1 MGVSFSCIT
10 LTPIEPTLGLS
21 IRKKLTPSSAF
32 VANCPTLVDT
42 FPKKI
47 DPIISPLRQ
56 FYRFHRHF
64 SSYSTSRFPAKT
76 NLEATGVTGAVMSA
90 VLTI

>member
-32 VANCPTLVDT
+32 VDNFPTLFDS

-47 DPIISPLRQ
+47 DQAITPLRQ

-64 SSYSTSRFPAKT
+64 
-76 NLEATGVTGAVMSA
+76 
-90 VLTI
+90 